1 MQPVKRTRK
10 IIVHIATSADGF
22 IARPDGNIEWLTART
37 APKGF
42 YGIGEFMQTI
52 DAKVIGRKTYEV
64 SVALGAKF
72 DTKTPTYVFSHGP
85 PPKKLPPGVEFV
97 ADGIEGFVER
107 LRGAKGRNVWL
118 MGGGEIIAAFL
129 DAGAIDDFIVSVIP
143 TFIGEGI
150 PLMAHRHRDV
160 PLRLRS
166 VQKFSDGVAQLHY
179 AVRPS

>member
-10 IIVHIATSADGF
+10 IVVHIATSADGF
-22 IARPDGNIEWLTART
+22 IARPDGNIEWLTSRP

-52 DAKVIGRKTYEV
+52 DAKIIGRKTYEI

-72 DTKTPTYVFSHGP
+72 DPKIPTYVFSRGAP
-85 PPKKLPPGVEFV
+85 PENLRPGVTFV
-97 ADGIEGFVER
+97 TDPIDDFVTL
-107 LRGAKGRNVWL
+107 LRAAKGRNIWL

-129 DAGAIDDFIVSVIP
+129 DAGAIDEFVVSVIP

-150 PLMAHRHRDV
+150 PLMSHRHRDV

-166 VQKFSDGVAQLHY
+166 VQKFADGVAQLHY
-179 AVRPS
+179 ALRPA